1 MPLRIL
7 MLAAV
12 ALLIAGV
19 AAACT
24 NDTSDF
30 ESRIDAIEAQLNGS
44 DGESALAEQLAALHE
59 TAQRSNMIATLDVL
73 QGAGFHELNEQ
84 VQETGEAPAG
94 ASGSVQTALR
104 AVAATE
110 WPEELASDAA
120 DLQEALQAFYDALT
134 GEGGDLPGT
143 AQAAHDRY
151 HMFFDM
157 AWDHLAAQAGLEG
170 AETHAHEDG
179 ATPEHDGSHE

>member
-24 NDTSDF
+24 NDTSDL
-30 ESRIDAIEAQLNGS
+30 ESRIDAIEAQLNG
-44 DGESALAEQLAALHE
+44 GEGDDALAEQLAALHE
-59 TAQRSNMIATLDVL
+59 TAQRSSMIATLDVL
-73 QGAGFHELNEQ
+73 QGVGFHELNEEIQ
-84 VQETGEAPAG
+84 AGGEAPAG

-110 WPEELASDAA
+110 WPDELAADAA
-120 DLQEALQAFYDALT
+120 DFQAALQAFYDALR
-134 GEGGDLPGT
+134 GEGGDLQDT
-143 AQAAHDRY
+143 AQAAHDGY

-157 AWDHLAAQAGLEG
+157 AWDHLAAQAGLDG
-170 AETHAHEDG
+170 AESDAHGDTS
-179 ATPEHDGSHE
+179 TPEHDGSHE